1 MPLILHIDTATEH
14 ASICLSKGD
23 EIIGFVESADQKN
36 HAAFVQPAIQ
46 RLMAEKGYPLQELQ
60 AVSVTGGPGSYTG
73 LRVGLASAK
82 GICFAL
88 NKPLI
93 IVNTLEVIAR
103 SILEHFKTKNLSI
116 NPDTLLC
123 PMIDARRSE
132 VFTAVYGI
140 DLKEKV
146 PAHARILDENAFSTN
161 EFPNKLVFS
170 GSGQG
175 KLVKMIHNEQAVFF
189 DIQHNAKHLA
199 IQAIQ
204 YFHKEQFADL
214 AYAEPLYVKAFHDT
228 SKKA

>member
-1 MPLILHIDTATEH
+1 MPLILNIDTATEH
-14 ASICLSKGD
+14 ASICLSKGE
-23 EIIGFVESADQKN
+23 EIIALVESTDQKN

-46 RLMAEKGYPLQELQ
+46 QLMVEKGYSLQELQ

-103 SILEHFKTKNLSI
+103 SILEHVKSQNLSI
-116 NPDTLLC
+116 DPDTLLC

-132 VFTAVYGI
+132 VFTAVY
-140 DLKEKV
+140 DLELNEKV

-170 GSGQG
+170 GSGQE
-175 KLVKMIHNEQAVFF
+175 KLAKMIHNDHAVFLN
-189 DIQHNAKHLA
+189 IPHNATHLA
-199 IQAIQ
+199 IQSLQ
-204 YFHKEQFADL
+204 YFHKAQFADL